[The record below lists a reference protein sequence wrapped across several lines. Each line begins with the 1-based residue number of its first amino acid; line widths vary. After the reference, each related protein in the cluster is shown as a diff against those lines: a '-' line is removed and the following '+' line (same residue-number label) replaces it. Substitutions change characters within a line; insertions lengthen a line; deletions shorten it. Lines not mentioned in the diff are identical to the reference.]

1 MKAFGYV
8 RLSKDVEGTTSPQR
22 QREAIERLC
31 TDRGWELV
39 KTFEDIDV
47 SAFNGKHRP
56 GFMAM
61 MDRLDETDA
70 LVFWRL
76 DRLSRSTVEAGQIA
90 EACKAADVN
99 LVATDMD
106 IDTTTAGGKFIYTVL
121 AAAATMESDRISERS
136 RSMHAYKHQ
145 RQEWVGRV
153 PFGWRLVGKHLEPH
167 DEEQAVLREVARRYV
182 AGDSLNAI
190 GRDVGMAAT
199 VLARILYSERVQEAL
214 ADDLAGPLAETLL
227 NRRYHRKGAPVQTLM
242 GGIAR
247 CAMCGGGLSM
257 SSSRGNRKQGRW
269 FTYRCKEPGHVG
281 IAGPWLDAY
290 VTERVLAYIDTDRLQ
305 EAIKRRRKTGKTRK
319 ASEIEA
325 RLELLDAQYVEGKV
339 SKARFYRMNGALLE
353 QLKEAETTERDR
365 GVDLPAELARNLS
378 EKWPTMPLE
387 TRRRIIAAVV
397 ESLIVSKATSHGPIT
412 PERVK
417 IEWRS

>member
-31 TDRGWELV
+31 ADRGWELV

-136 RSMHAYKHQ
+136 KSMHAYKRQ
-145 RQEWVGRV
+145 REEWAGRV
-153 PFGWRLVGKHLEPH
+153 PYGWRLVGKHLEPH

-199 VLARILYSERVQEAL
+199 VLARILYSERVHDALPRELADPFAEAL
-214 ADDLAGPLAETLL
+214 LS
-227 NRRYHRKGAPVQTLM
+227 RRTHRKGAPVQTLM

-247 CAMCGGGLSM
+247 CAMCGGGLAM
-257 SSSRGNRKQGRW
+257 SSSRGNRPQGRW

-281 IAGPWLDAY
+281 IAGPWLESY
-290 VTERVLAYIDTDRLQ
+290 VTEAVLAYIDTDRLQ
-305 EAIKRRRKTGKTRK
+305 EAIKRQRRSRPTRK
-319 ASEIEA
+319 VSAIEG
-325 RLELLDAQYVEGKV
+325 RLELVDQQLVEGKI
-339 SKARFYRMNGALLE
+339 SKARFDRMNTQLLE
-353 QLKEAETTERDR
+353 QLKAAQASEQRQ
-365 GVDLPAELARNLS
+365 GIDLPAELARDLS
-378 EKWPTMPLE
+378 EKWEGMPVS

-397 ESLIVSKATSHGPIT
+397 RDVRVAKATGHGPID
-412 PERVK
+412 PARVK
-417 IEWRS
+417 IEWRA

>member
-31 TDRGWELV
+31 ADRGWELV

-90 EACKAADVN
+90 EACKTAAVN

-167 DEEQAVLREVARRYV
+167 DEEQAVLREVARRYI

-214 ADDLAGPLAETLL
+214 PDLAGPLAEALL
-227 NRRYHRKGAPVQTLM
+227 NLRYHRKGAPVQTLM

-247 CAMCGGGLSM
+247 CAICGGGLAM

-269 FTYRCKEPGHVG
+269 FTYRCKQPSHVG

-290 VTERVLAYIDTDRLQ
+290 VTEQVLDYIDVDKLLAAR
-305 EAIKRRRKTGKTRK
+305 KRKPKQTRK
-319 ASEIEA
+319 ASAIEA
-325 RLELLDAQYVEGKV
+325 RLELLDTQYVERKI
-339 SKARFYRMNGALLE
+339 SKARFDRMNGALLE
-353 QLKEAETTERDR
+353 QLKEASKVERDR

-378 EKWPTMPLE
+378 EKWPTMALE

-397 ESLIVSKATSHGPIT
+397 GSIKIEKAKSHGPID
-412 PERVK
+412 PSRVR
-417 IEWRS
+417 ITWRA